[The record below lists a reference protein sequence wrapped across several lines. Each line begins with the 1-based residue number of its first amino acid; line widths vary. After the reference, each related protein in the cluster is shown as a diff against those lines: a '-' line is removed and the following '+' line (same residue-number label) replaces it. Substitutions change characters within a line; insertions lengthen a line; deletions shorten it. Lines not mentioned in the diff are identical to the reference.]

1 MHLRWG
7 RYLVEGLLKVLN
19 VDFDRLLQLLL
30 GFYRRTAISV
40 ASGVGTDI
48 RAWTRKVL
56 PYVLIVR
63 FASDAILS
71 RLSFLISH
79 SLIDLANNDLVF
91 VCASLTVIAFSAA
104 LVLHI
109 IPFTVAGVATG
120 RRIRR
125 LFSPVVL

>member
-1 MHLRWG
+1 MHLRRG
-7 RYLVEGLLKVLN
+7 RHLVEGLLEVLD

-40 ASGVGTDI
+40 ASGIGPDI
-48 RAWTRKVL
+48 RAWTREVL

-104 LVLHI
+104 LVLDI
-109 IPFTVAGVATG
+109 IPLTVAGVTTG

-125 LFSPVVL
+125 LLSPVIL